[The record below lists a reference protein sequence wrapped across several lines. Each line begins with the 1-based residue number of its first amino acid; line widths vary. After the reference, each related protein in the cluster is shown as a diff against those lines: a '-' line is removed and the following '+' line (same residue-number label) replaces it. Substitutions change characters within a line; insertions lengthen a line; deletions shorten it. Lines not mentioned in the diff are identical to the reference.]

1 MPRQSDLRFTF
12 EVINGPRFDVVEF
25 EHEEALSEC
34 FTLSVDLFS
43 TDPAVEFG
51 SVLDRPALLT
61 IWRRDMPI
69 RYVHGIVHAFV
80 QGDTGFRRTRYSATI
95 VPELKRAGLYSD
107 WRIHQKANIP
117 QLLESRIK
125 ELGITDYEQRMYG
138 EHLTREYCVQPG
150 ETTLYFLNRVAAEEG
165 IYLAY
170 SHSAQGHR
178 LIMGDHL
185 IIHGAIAGPVI
196 YNATPG
202 GDQTEPC
209 IRSVTYAEQI
219 RSSRFVQRDY
229 FFRNPRYSQE
239 HRSDGADLQH
249 QGRDYEKFGYPGRYK
264 YDAAGKPM
272 TQTRQLAERRDAQ
285 LTTIEGDDARLTPGV
300 AFTLEGHPHE
310 KWNRNWRP
318 VRMVHR
324 GTQHVSLEEES
335 AGSEQGTTYSYTAEI
350 IPDDVEWKAPLLP
363 KPVIDGPQV
372 ATVTGPPGEE
382 IYCDEWGRVKVQFPW
397 DRLGNNDE
405 YSSCWIR
412 VAQNWAGTAWGH
424 MAIPRIGQEVIV
436 TYVDGDCDQPLI
448 IGRTYR
454 ATNLPPYEL
463 PRHKTRMTIKSQTHK
478 GDGYNELRFEDE
490 KNQEEIYVHA
500 QKDQNVHV
508 SRRAISGAHS
518 TACGASKRRV
528 LSVAGHLPS
537 PKRIAKSSPSPARST
552 RLLFVSSRNSTNGC
566 ASRNDFKRGINQPIA
581 NVPTTPTVS
590 TSCRR
595 PPSNCLSTVSMRPNA
610 SLSTGSSARASSVMP
625 SPRGR
630 RRNSGTPS
638 HSSSMRTCWLTAAC
652 VTLSSR
658 PARVKLRWRA
668 DASKARSAC
677 SGKLG
682 RIVSTYK
689 FGLWL
694 NQIIVACRTAGNAP
708 QSSAQCV

>member
-1 MPRQSDLRFTF
+1 MAGGQCALARGILLRADFARSNPKRTEVRLTGIPMPRQSDLRFTF

-185 IIHGAIAGPVI
+185 ISHGAIAGPVI

-264 YDAAGKPM
+264 YDAAGKRITGFAYGLVTDDKGRETNEGWNTEWDWLDIDFDGFQSSQCLLQEAKGNYDQFFKENGELKFPFNGFLRM
-272 TQTRQLAERRDAQ
+272 QEQIATQGE
-285 LTTIEGDDARLTPGV
+285 V
-300 AFTLEGHPHE
+300 
-310 KWNRNWRP
+310 
-318 VRMVHR
+318 VR
-324 GTQHVSLEEES
+324 
-335 AGSEQGTTYSYTAEI
+335 
-350 IPDDVEWKAPLLP
+350 
-363 KPVIDGPQV
+363 
-372 ATVTGPPGEE
+372 
-382 IYCDEWGRVKVQFPW
+382 
-397 DRLGNNDE
+397 
-405 YSSCWIR
+405 
-412 VAQNWAGTAWGH
+412 
-424 MAIPRIGQEVIV
+424 
-436 TYVDGDCDQPLI
+436 
-448 IGRTYR
+448 
-454 ATNLPPYEL
+454 TN
-463 PRHKTRMTIKSQTHK
+463 
-478 GDGYNELRFEDE
+478 
-490 KNQEEIYVHA
+490 
-500 QKDQNVHV
+500 
-508 SRRAISGAHS
+508 
-518 TACGASKRRV
+518 
-528 LSVAGHLPS
+528 
-537 PKRIAKSSPSPARST
+537 
-552 RLLFVSSRNSTNGC
+552 
-566 ASRNDFKRGINQPIA
+566 
-581 NVPTTPTVS
+581 
-590 TSCRR
+590 
-595 PPSNCLSTVSMRPNA
+595 PPSKLMWYFETPR
-610 SLSTGSSARASSVMP
+610 TRAYMMNTLRLAGVPSVYQP
-625 SPRGR
+625 
-630 RRNSGTPS
+630 
-638 HSSSMRTCWLTAAC
+638 
-652 VTLSSR
+652 
-658 PARVKLRWRA
+658 
-668 DASKARSAC
+668 
-677 SGKLG
+677 
-682 RIVSTYK
+682 
-689 FGLWL
+689 
-694 NQIIVACRTAGNAP
+694 
-708 QSSAQCV
+708 